1 MSCGCLQTIVNL
13 KAEPNIY
20 HVLSFKPATT
30 TYFIIFF
37 SGHSQPNSS
46 TDSSIESS
54 DSDEYDWSPAK
65 TPPDRKPVNKE
76 NVLPG
81 GWTLEELTNSPIK
94 SFVPIWK
101 QTDNEGFKAQ
111 FDKAKKRFE
120 RQQMKGKRKGKKK
133 RKRKRK
139 KSIKRKPAA
148 KKMKLE

>member
-1 MSCGCLQTIVNL
+1 MNGQS
-13 KAEPNIY
+13 P
-20 HVLSFKPATT
+20 
-30 TYFIIFF
+30 
-37 SGHSQPNSS
+37 PNSS

-54 DSDEYDWSPAK
+54 NSDEYDWSPAK
-65 TPPDRKPVNKE
+65 TPPNCKPTNKE

-101 QTDNEGFKAQ
+101 QADGEGFKTQ

-120 RQQMKGKRKGKKK
+120 KQQIKGKRKGKKIRK
-133 RKRKRK
+133 RKRKRNV
-139 KSIKRKPAA
+139 KRKPAA